1 MHSFNHPKTKV
12 RRDLFKGRE
21 KNRGIT
27 EDLLTQIG
35 DTPMVRLRKLAPGPA
50 ELIAKVEYFN
60 PGGSSKD
67 RIGIALIEEAEKQGL
82 LAKGGLIIEPTSG
95 NTGIGL
101 ALAALLKGYRL
112 ILTMPNTM
120 SLERVKLLNAYNVTL
135 VLTDGTL
142 GMKGAIDR
150 AHELQAENPGS
161 FIPQQFENPANP
173 QAHYQ
178 TTAQEIWRDMEGKID
193 FFVSAVGTGG
203 TITGTARG
211 LKEKDPSIKIIAVEP
226 AESPV
231 LSGGTP
237 GPHKIQGIGASFIP
251 SILDRSLL
259 DEVIPVS
266 SENAFK
272 TAKTAAQKEGLF
284 IGISSGAALY
294 AALEVADRS
303 DSAEKRIVVLLPDS
317 GERYL
322 SDPLFGA

>member
-272 TAKTAAQKEGLF
+272 MAKTAAQKEGLF